1 MTAAGW
7 RTVEVNPPHHSIKQ
21 REKCGLARFD
31 DCPAMGAK
39 VPDVPHKAS
48 VNSIVI
54 GNVRPTK
61 AEGVIVTG
69 MLRGGAGGSQQRE
82 Q

>member
-1 MTAAGW
+1 MIALQW
-7 RTVEVNPPHHSIKQ
+7 
-21 REKCGLARFD
+21 GL
-31 DCPAMGAK
+31 K

-69 MLRGGAGGSQQRE
+69 MLRGGAWRFPTTRTIGQWTRILK
-82 Q
+82 